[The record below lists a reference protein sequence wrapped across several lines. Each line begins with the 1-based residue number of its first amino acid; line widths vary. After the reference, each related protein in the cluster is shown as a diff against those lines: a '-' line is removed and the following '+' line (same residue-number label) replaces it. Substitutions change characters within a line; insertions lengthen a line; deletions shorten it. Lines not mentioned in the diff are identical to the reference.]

1 MYLGEALPA
10 FVMNLKWLSLGK
22 RCSRN
27 WFFFFLLS
35 VTYILCKKGPL
46 GQKTHFKGITVKGKH
61 ALGQLLFYSLLL
73 DTYVLYI
80 LQRFSYKK
88 VRKCNAKN
96 LLKTYCIPEFQEIPE
111 IRKKVNFES
120 SSLFSE
126 CNQRYSVF
134 YICET
139 TRSN

>member
-1 MYLGEALPA
+1 
-10 FVMNLKWLSLGK
+10 MNLKWLSLGK

-46 GQKTHFKGITVKGKH
+46 GHKTHFKGITVKGKH

-73 DTYVLYI
+73 DMFFVSSKDLAI
-80 LQRFSYKK
+80 KK
-88 VRKCNAKN
+88 WENAMRRNCWKHITRN
-96 LLKTYCIPEFQEIPE
+96 S
-111 IRKKVNFES
+111 RNSKK
-120 SSLFSE
+120 SLFWVIDPFSE

-134 YICET
+134 YLCATKRTIFF
-139 TRSN
+139 SGKKWAIL